1 MLLAIDIGNTSI
13 RLGVFNRGRLSY
25 AWSVSTRQKSYYAA
39 VKKAIRRYHIERVVI
54 CSVVPASLRQLR
66 ADLKVIPGRPE
77 VLIIGKQIKVPLK
90 NRYRYPA
97 EVGQDRLVNAF
108 AGLASYG
115 KPLIVVDSGTA
126 ITFDVVS
133 RKGEYLGGVILP
145 GLELSFDSLYNKTAL
160 LPRLK
165 LRAPRELIGRDTKES
180 ILSGV
185 VHGFAAAI
193 DELVNRIKKQIG
205 SDAVVVA
212 TGGGARLMR
221 RYCKKISKVDK
232 DLTLKGISLLERL

>member
-1 MLLAIDIGNTSI
+1 MLLAIDIGNTNI
-13 RLGVFNRGRLSY
+13 RLGVIKKGRLRF
-25 AWSVSTRQKSYYAA
+25 AWSVSTRQKSYRVA
-39 VKKAIRRYHIERVVI
+39 VKKALRRCHIEKVVI

-66 ADLKVIPGRPE
+66 ADLKIIPGSPE
-77 VLIIGKQIKVPLK
+77 VLLIGKQIKVPLK
-90 NRYRYPA
+90 NRYRYPRQ
-97 EVGQDRLVNAF
+97 VGQDRLVNAF
-108 AGLASYG
+108 AGVISYG

-133 RKGEYLGGVILP
+133 KKGEYLGGVILP

-160 LPRLK
+160 LSRLK

-185 VHGFAAAI
+185 IHGFAAAI
-193 DELVNRIKKQIG
+193 DELVSRIKKEIG
-205 SDAVVVA
+205 RDALVVA
-212 TGGGARLMR
+212 TGGGALLLR